1 MDDDLV
7 CAACGGRVADARC
20 PTCRASRR
28 ALRDATPP
36 LPAGAVLLAAL
47 VVLLLVLAL
56 L

>member
-1 MDDDLV
+1 MTEDLR

-20 PTCRASRR
+20 PTCRYARER
-28 ALRDATPP
+28 LREQSA

-56 L
+56 A